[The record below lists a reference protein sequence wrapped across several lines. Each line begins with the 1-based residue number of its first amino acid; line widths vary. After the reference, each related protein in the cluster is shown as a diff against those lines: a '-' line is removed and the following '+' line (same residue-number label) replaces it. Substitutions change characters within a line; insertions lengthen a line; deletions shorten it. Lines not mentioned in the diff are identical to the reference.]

1 MAYKSLKDIYLSQ
14 TYGRKIPV
22 LPRQDVYNEQV
33 GQPVEVPQ
41 EPVQTAIEPV
51 DSDGVQ
57 QDDTTEVKPQTIN
70 KIKVPFS
77 LDSVHEAS
85 WPVASAGVPFN
96 TKSFTPHVGEGNG
109 ERKVASLF
117 HPQMKKEPD
126 NRYTERLGTFIAGQN
141 ESFDVVSE
149 QGNFEVK
156 EFKLAKNGKYRGS
169 VRIGAEGKHTT
180 GMILSQVKDLLIILL
195 QTYSSLDNDS
205 KKVLND
211 NLIKNISTTNDI
223 PPGWNLENYID
234 AIFDVTIG
242 EDKGITEFP
251 KTLFHGQ
258 EINPN
263 LFTRNK
269 KRATYLVYTIPQIL
283 NALKQLALQDQNQ
296 ANLDNEINRVKNLQS
311 TLKGLYLKK
320 DDEKFSKEIEK
331 EAESLDRKLI
341 SKACLSDRGSNCITI
356 NTFLQKLERLDLG
369 GVFNSIDQL
378 RQSEVANIFPPEV
391 VGFFAVFET
400 KYKYIPRAL
409 LKDYMVIDSFTQKG
423 LKIALKSENV

>member
-1 MAYKSLKDIYLSQ
+1 MSYKSLKDIYLSQ
-14 TYGRKIPV
+14 TYGRRIPV
-22 LPRQDVYNEQV
+22 LPRQDVFNEQV
-33 GQPVEVPQ
+33 EQPVEVPQ
-41 EPVQTAIEPV
+41 EPVQTAVEPV
-51 DSDGVQ
+51 PNNEVQ
-57 QDDTTEVKPQTIN
+57 QDEPAELKPQTIN

-77 LDSVHEAS
+77 LDNVHEAS
-85 WPVASAGVPFN
+85 WPAASAGVPFYV
-96 TKSFTPHVGEGNG
+96 KQFAHLEGEGNG
-109 ERKVASLF
+109 ERKVASMF
-117 HPQMKKEPD
+117 HPQLKNELDKK
-126 NRYTERLGTFIAGQN
+126 YTERLGTFIGGQS
-141 ESFDVVSE
+141 ESFDVISD

-195 QTYSSLDNDS
+195 QTYSSLDDDS
-205 KKVLND
+205 KKVLNK
-211 NLIKNISTTNDI
+211 NLIENIPTTNDV
-223 PPGWNLENYID
+223 PQGWNLENYID

-251 KTLFHGQ
+251 KTLFHSQ

-263 LFTRNK
+263 LFTKNK

-283 NALKQLALQDQNQ
+283 NALKQLALQDENQ

-320 DDEKFSKEIEK
+320 EDEKFSKEIEK

-341 SKACLSDRGSNCITI
+341 SKACVSDRGSNCITI
-356 NTFLQKLERLDLG
+356 NTFLQKLERLDLA
-369 GVFNSIDQL
+369 GVFNNIDQL
-378 RQSEVANIFPPEV
+378 RRSEVANLFPPIV

-400 KYKYIPRAL
+400 KYKYIPRGQ
-409 LKDYMVIDSFTQKG
+409 LKDYLVIDSFTQKG